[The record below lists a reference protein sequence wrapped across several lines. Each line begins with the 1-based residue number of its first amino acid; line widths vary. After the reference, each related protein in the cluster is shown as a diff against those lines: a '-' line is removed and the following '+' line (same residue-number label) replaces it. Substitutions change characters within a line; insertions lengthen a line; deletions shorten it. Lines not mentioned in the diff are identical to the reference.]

1 MNFLVAASKITAY
14 EEFGSNIEDIP
25 AKWRDRCM
33 LLIAAGGGIDNTS
46 IEGIGRT
53 FVYAE
58 GTVVYIELV

>member
-1 MNFLVAASKITAY
+1 MNFLVAESSMNSY
-14 EEFGSNIEDIP
+14 EEFGNNIENIP

-33 LLIAAGGGIDNTS
+33 LLVAAGGCVDAVS

-58 GTVVYIELV
+58 GTVVYIALF